1 MSNIDDELHNLRDFE
16 EQNDNNTHKKHF
28 WKKEEEELLREWADK
43 AQCYQWLH
51 LQAHDKFRKKNTWF
65 TIPVIII
72 STITGTANF
81 AQDRFGDEY
90 KNMVVMGIGSLNII
104 AGIITTI
111 YQFLKVSELSEGH
124 RVSSLSW
131 GKFYRNIKTELAK
144 NPIDRF
150 GSYEMVKMCK
160 EEYDRLIEISPLIPN
175 DIAIKFKKVF
185 KKLNQK
191 VVKPDIIGT
200 LEPTQVYEITE
211 NERKRLEKIFLYGD
225 TISTTTQDKNCL
237 ISSNNLNEA
246 NLLNDSNLLN
256 NVKVVTTSHE
266 PVNNPEVVERVNK
279 FRTTFFKLNSR
290 YPTNNEIYHK
300 LNMIFDDDK
309 NKEDLSRLLN
319 INNKNIT
326 DLTDLTDIIKNNN
339 MKNNSTDF
347 FGEFVLNDTDIKM
360 TEISEQLM
368 ENAQNSINS
377 ERTENIIIDVSEE
390 NDNNENNENNENTN
404 NEDTISNSSH
414 RESVV

>member
-1 MSNIDDELHNLRDFE
+1 
-16 EQNDNNTHKKHF
+16 
-28 WKKEEEELLREWADK
+28 
-43 AQCYQWLH
+43 
-51 LQAHDKFRKKNTWF
+51 
-65 TIPVIII
+65 
-72 STITGTANF
+72 
-81 AQDRFGDEY
+81 
-90 KNMVVMGIGSLNII
+90 
-104 AGIITTI
+104 
-111 YQFLKVSELSEGH
+111 
-124 RVSSLSW
+124 
-131 GKFYRNIKTELAK
+131 
-144 NPIDRF
+144 
-150 GSYEMVKMCK
+150 
-160 EEYDRLIEISPLIPN
+160 
-175 DIAIKFKKVF
+175 
-185 KKLNQK
+185 
-191 VVKPDIIGT
+191 
-200 LEPTQVYEITE
+200 
-211 NERKRLEKIFLYGD
+211 
-225 TISTTTQDKNCL
+225 L

-246 NLLNDSNLLN
+246 NLLNESNLLN